1 MPAYKTI
8 VLELLK
14 DRPTLHEQLR
24 RSDTLME
31 SMEQLAMALRS
42 CHIGWMMQLSARM
55 PGSDPSQLSSE
66 ALELAVSELQD
77 DLPLESQAS
86 DAAPETLSLDAAM
99 IYPVVCLGRI
109 ASHQQLEDGRSNL
122 LLVGLRRAGVVREL
136 PEARSFREAEVLV
149 LDDLYPAQAAG
160 RRPELQRRL
169 IERFHH
175 LMPNVQELHQ
185 QLDEVLANEVPLGM
199 LTDILA
205 FTLKLD
211 LETKVQLL
219 RETNVDRRAARLL
232 EAMQSQADLDRT
244 DAKFPP
250 DFSPN

>member
-1 MPAYKTI
+1 MSGHVDDFVFKPDEFSGRARLFPLPNLVMFPH
-8 VLELLK
+8 VLQPLHVFEPRYRELLDDALAG
-14 DRPTLHEQLR
+14 DRLI
-24 RSDTLME
+24 
-31 SMEQLAMALRS
+31 AMAVLKP
-42 CHIGWMMQLSARM
+42 GW
-55 PGSDPSQLSSE
+55 E
-66 ALELAVSELQD
+66 AGYEGR
-77 DLPLESQAS
+77 P
-86 DAAPETLSLDAAM
+86 P
-99 IYPVVCLGRI
+99 IYPVVCLGRV
-109 ASHQQLEDGRSNL
+109 ASHQPLEDGRSNL

-136 PEARSFREAEVLV
+136 PPSRSFREAEVLV
-149 LDDLYPAQAAG
+149 LDDLYPAQTAG
-160 RRPELQRRL
+160 RRPDLQRRL
-169 IERFHH
+169 IERFRH

-211 LETKVQLL
+211 LETKEQLL

-232 EAMQSQADLDRT
+232 DAMQSQADLDRT